1 LRNEYRHQFTSISLN
16 MPAFSFY
23 MHKQMIEKKKLKALY
38 CKQKK
43 PPEGGFKI
51 TNCAEFP

>member
-1 LRNEYRHQFTSISLN
+1 

-23 MHKQMIEKKKLKALY
+23 KPKQMIEKKKLKALY